1 MDTPDPCKLLGSSD
15 MGGQQ
20 GARDLVEVFPMM
32 GHPGGPGVF
41 PTRGDASPSAFRG
54 ALFMFGKKRFVVQ
67 KKKPNEWDFPLNWKA
82 EGQVREGWLGSC
94 FEALRR

>member
-32 GHPGGPGVF
+32 GHPEGPGVY

-54 ALFMFGKKRFVVQ
+54 ALFMFGEKRFEVQ
-67 KKKPNEWDFPLNWKA
+67 KKKPNECDFPLNRKA
-82 EGQVREGWLGSC
+82 EGQVREG
-94 FEALRR
+94 